1 MVVFNDPRATRSS
14 SAKPC
19 AMPIPKPI
27 SCHQHSLKRRIPRS
41 FSRNVEPPRAQPEAP
56 DSRLA
61 LLFPSIL
68 TFRISSFPCR
78 LDLVVQIRSQ
88 ISDRHALCAFL
99 TWLYTNDWQ
108 GDFPDKYRAV
118 GIDKIRSPQ
127 QLHLTPNFV
136 AFTRE
141 RAAFRHW
148 PERTKPLEL
157 PLARF

>member
-1 MVVFNDPRATRSS
+1 MALETPSARCFASQVASVPRPSHATTRAYGFERARS
-14 SAKPC
+14 
-19 AMPIPKPI
+19 M
-27 SCHQHSLKRRIPRS
+27 
-41 FSRNVEPPRAQPEAP
+41 
-56 DSRLA
+56 
-61 LLFPSIL
+61 
-68 TFRISSFPCR
+68 
-78 LDLVVQIRSQ
+78 SQ
-88 ISDRHALCAFL
+88 GATLYQWISDRHALCAFL
-99 TWLYTNDWQ
+99 TWLHTNDWQ

>member
-1 MVVFNDPRATRSS
+1 VGRSVS
-14 SAKPC
+14 TLTGTTARWNLFSVEQQMTAFC
-19 AMPIPKPI
+19 A
-27 SCHQHSLKRRIPRS
+27 
-41 FSRNVEPPRAQPEAP
+41 
-56 DSRLA
+56 
-61 LLFPSIL
+61 
-68 TFRISSFPCR
+68 
-78 LDLVVQIRSQ
+78 
-88 ISDRHALCAFL
+88 
-99 TWLYTNDWQ
+99 NDWQ
-108 GDFPDKYRAV
+108 GDFLDKYRAV

>member
-1 MVVFNDPRATRSS
+1 VSWLYPSNENCDSGRSAGVRHQAALSKRSGCFYGFERARS
-14 SAKPC
+14 
-19 AMPIPKPI
+19 M
-27 SCHQHSLKRRIPRS
+27 
-41 FSRNVEPPRAQPEAP
+41 
-56 DSRLA
+56 
-61 LLFPSIL
+61 
-68 TFRISSFPCR
+68 
-78 LDLVVQIRSQ
+78 SQ
-88 ISDRHALCAFL
+88 GATLYQWISDRHALCAFL
-99 TWLYTNDWQ
+99 TWLHTNDWQ

-127 QLHLTPNFV
+127 QLHLTPNFI